1 MDVSSAIGVYDE
13 YCRDKWV
20 VATAVATGTVTNK
33 ATSVTRAAGTPV
45 QTGGPASA
53 VTVYVTRS
61 GQNAVSSRCW
71 ISFSCTLVII
81 VLEYLG
87 RIAGT

>member
-20 VATAVATGTVTNK
+20 FAPAVATGTVTNK
-33 ATSVTRAAGTPV
+33 ATSATTAAGTPV

-53 VTVYVTRS
+53 VTVYATRS
-61 GQNAVSSRCW
+61 GQNAMSSRCW
-71 ISFSCTLVII
+71 VSFSCMLVII

-87 RIAGT
+87 RMAGT